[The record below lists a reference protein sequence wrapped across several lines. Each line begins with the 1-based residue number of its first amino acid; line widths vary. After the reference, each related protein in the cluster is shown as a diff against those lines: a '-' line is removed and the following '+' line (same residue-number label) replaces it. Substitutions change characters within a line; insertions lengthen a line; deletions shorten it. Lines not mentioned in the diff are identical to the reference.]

1 MEDFSDLVPEEK
13 HRFLI
18 CCIMGLAQPDGSSQ
32 FPNPLYDLGY
42 EVAIL
47 EWDTVLNSK
56 GEIVSPDL
64 VLVSNKSNH
73 ALVVECKSG
82 ALKKEQIERYG
93 NVRKE
98 DLPDWGIS
106 STDPRQLSHDIT
118 LVASYENGTAV
129 CTTLNQW
136 GCLFPVLEVE
146 VVAVTLIA
154 NDFSLRELNEVFP
167 VPIRLSFTPQY
178 LYPIGRDSPDY
189 IIMDQVM
196 QTLLSR
202 IKTDDCE
209 DFEISLEEIVLDVF
223 PYWNEMG
230 TQIREKVSKNIQRV
244 IGAASKDLERYIKY
258 HDRKIT
264 FNIPNFRNTRSLQS
278 FQRTATLYVSK
289 LKKEYIQKTIEQWY

>member
-154 NDFSLRELNEVFP
+154 NDFSLHELNEVFP

-202 IKTDDCE
+202 IKTDDCG

-244 IGAASKDLERYIKY
+244 IGAASKRVHGRD
-258 HDRKIT
+258 D
-264 FNIPNFRNTRSLQS
+264 
-278 FQRTATLYVSK
+278 
-289 LKKEYIQKTIEQWY
+289 